1 MTIAQRIELRRLGY
15 TKEEVNQLA
24 ELEKVPEPET
34 NTARSEDPAPE
45 NVPEP
50 QTANPEPAQDTTMQ
64 GRLLEAITNL
74 TAVLQTQ
81 KLNNTPQPEPA
92 PPETAQDIFNNILKG

>member
-34 NTARSEDPAPE
+34 EAPRSEDPAPE